1 MHLDLLRTHLE
12 RNLESTG
19 IVDSILRFRRSV
31 NERLVWYS
39 DNIVK
44 IVM

>member
-1 MHLDLLRTHLE
+1 MHLDLLRTYLE

-19 IVDSILRFRRSV
+19 IVDSILRLRRSV